1 MKKILLTITA
11 FLLLTAV
18 HAETADTAAIDTTS
32 VSYANV
38 MYEQGKYAEAVQV
51 YESLLAA
58 NGPSAVLYYN
68 AGNCYYRQRQLG
80 KSILYYERTLFLDP
94 GNDDAAYNLEL
105 ANRLTRDKIDAPPE
119 SLFHIWWR
127 NYITITK
134 TGTWSTVAI
143 ICMWLSLGA
152 WAVYLLP
159 AFRNLQRIG
168 FFGAA
173 ITLLI
178 GLLSIIGFFG
188 RKAYDEQ
195 NTYAIVMS
203 PSSIIKSEPTETST
217 NLALLHEGFKLQ
229 MISRE
234 ENWTEVRMPDG
245 VVGWIRNA
253 DHLPIDPFISGT
265 R

>member
-11 FLLLTAV
+11 FLLITVAR
-18 HAETADTAAIDTTS
+18 AEATDTSAIDTTS

-51 YESLLAA
+51 YENLLAA
-58 NGPSAVLYYN
+58 NGPSAELYYN
-68 AGNCYYRQRQLG
+68 AGNCYYRQRQTG
-80 KSILYYERTLFLDP
+80 KSILYYERALFLDP

-127 NYITITK
+127 NFITITG
-134 TGTWSTVAI
+134 TGAWSAVAI
-143 ICMWLSLGA
+143 ICMWLALAA
-152 WAVYLLP
+152 WAVYLLTI
-159 AFRNLQRIG
+159 FRNWQRIG

-173 ITLLI
+173 IALLI
-178 GLLSIIGFFG
+178 GVLCIIGFYG

-195 NTYAIVMS
+195 NTFAIVMS

-234 ENWTEVRMPDG
+234 ENWTEVQMPDG

-253 DHLPIDPFISGT
+253 DYLPIDPFISGT
-265 R
+265 D